1 MRIFVALIAVFLAN
15 MAIADLQF
23 PQLDADDL
31 NGRSVSLPQD
41 LPGDPTI
48 VFIAYKRNQQPSI
61 NAWVAHLGLQERG
74 GAAWA
79 ELPVVGRGAAL
90 FRNFID
96 NGMRSGITST
106 AMRGRTITI
115 YSSQRAFNRALG
127 IDGRDQIY
135 TALVGRGGQ
144 VHVLIK
150 GDVTEDKI
158 ARLRAAYP

>member
-1 MRIFVALIAVFLAN
+1 MRIFVALIMVFLAN
-15 MAIADLQF
+15 AAMSERQF
-23 PQLDADDL
+23 PLVDADDL
-31 NGRSVSLPQD
+31 NGRAVSLPDD

-61 NAWVAHLGLQERG
+61 NAWVAGLGLQERG
-74 GAAWA
+74 GAAWV

-90 FRNFID
+90 FRSFVD

-106 AMRGRTITI
+106 AMRARTITI
-115 YSSQRAFNRALG
+115 YSSQRAFNTQLG
-127 IDGRDQIY
+127 IKGRDEIY
-135 TALVGRGGQ
+135 TALVGRSGE
-144 VHVLIK
+144 VHALIT